1 MVFTAEPFTVTHSSD
16 SSDHSQVQ
24 EWRRKFC
31 HLSLLFLPQPHPQS
45 YMEQCQNLS
54 SGSGIK
60 RKKNQKAGT
69 QCSCLQSPRWWT
81 PPSYAPS
88 LTRQVPISLIFSAG
102 RIPEEDAQHCW
113 VRGSAQSLPIM
124 NERRADSPGNW
135 MPSVLDILPGRLLLS
150 RRHDNSKVHSEVN
163 VLVCC

>member
-45 YMEQCQNLS
+45 YTEQCQNLS

-60 RKKNQKAGT
+60 RKKSKKQERNAAVSSPQGGGHLQVMFPASRGRSPLVLFSQQEESQRRMLSTAESEGQPKASPSWMKGELT
-69 QCSCLQSPRWWT
+69 PQATECHQFLTSCLGD
-81 PPSYAPS
+81 
-88 LTRQVPISLIFSAG
+88 FF
-102 RIPEEDAQHCW
+102 
-113 VRGSAQSLPIM
+113 
-124 NERRADSPGNW
+124 
-135 MPSVLDILPGRLLLS
+135 
-150 RRHDNSKVHSEVN
+150 
-163 VLVCC
+163 